1 MWQLPFIKSTNG
13 WLRVVAIHFLWLNYT
28 LDWLKYGCKGQVA
41 FQSYENIALYFFGVL
56 FCINICYSR
65 YNKIW
70 WLCLVP
76 TSTTRFAS
84 EVGYRIAKIWH
95 GYTRKIFFMNNDIKF
110 LNRERRTRYS
120 LTHFEDHFW
129 IACLSYF
136 LDPNMYG
143 FQFIWR
149 VLLSQIPV
157 VNWQN

>member
-1 MWQLPFIKSTNG
+1 MCTKYASWDSHSWYWKWEALTLTFNVIWPFRLTKRHSTLLLYTNLG
-13 WLRVVAIHFLWLNYT
+13 WPRGPT
-28 LDWLKYGCKGQVA
+28 RPKR
-41 FQSYENIALYFFGVL
+41 ALV
-56 FCINICYSR
+56 
-65 YNKIW
+65 NKIW

-95 GYTRKIFFMNNDIKF
+95 GYTRKIFFMNNDIEF

-136 LDPNMYG
+136 LDPNMCG

-149 VLLSQIPV
+149 VLWSQILV